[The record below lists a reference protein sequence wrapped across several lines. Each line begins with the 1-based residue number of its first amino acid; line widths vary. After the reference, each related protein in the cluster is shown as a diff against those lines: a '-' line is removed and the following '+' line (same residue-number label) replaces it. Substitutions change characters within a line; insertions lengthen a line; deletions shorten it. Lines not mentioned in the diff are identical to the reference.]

1 MSNIKIIPKLKT
13 REINVDYIYFYKTKK
28 SRVTRELFI
37 YDKIN
42 GKNQLKIF
50 LLLFL
55 LFVKG
60 Y

>member
-1 MSNIKIIPKLKT
+1 MSNIKIILKLKT

-42 GKNQLKIF
+42 GKKLITNIF
-50 LLLFL
+50 ITFS
-55 LFVKG
+55 FFC
-60 Y
+60 